1 MVEPKQVLWE
11 FFSELELS
19 YIWMRLKTNA
29 PALIHYS
36 HDKGAGVCA
45 NTQKDETA
53 LVAFLQT
60 GGI

>member
-1 MVEPKQVLWE
+1 
-11 FFSELELS
+11 
-19 YIWMRLKTNA
+19 MRLKTNA

-53 LVAFLQT
+53 LVAFKWVAYEGL
-60 GGI
+60 I